1 MLPQTALSGK
11 AWVWQEFSAADGFTE
26 KGICPNIILHLRDR
40 SVKYK
45 TYASE
50 TPTPISTRLFLFP
63 FFFKGGSY
71 EEEKGKRDFLL
82 EITEASRILLSQGLP
97 DKTSTCLE
105 YFPQRG
111 YRQGATRTT
120 LGTKRQGFCSYLIW
134 PLHCCTWEETCH
146 SSDLPKKASVQE
158 HGTAAGETQPRVGTK
173 RLIWRFAYEYG
184 WSLSAGWKP
193 KGTSQSCC
201 TVHVK

>member
-1 MLPQTALSGK
+1 MVSLVLSLGKFILQTWTSRYIHKFSSMLPQTALSGK

-71 EEEKGKRDFLL
+71 KEEKGK
-82 EITEASRILLSQGLP
+82 
-97 DKTSTCLE
+97 
-105 YFPQRG
+105 
-111 YRQGATRTT
+111 
-120 LGTKRQGFCSYLIW
+120 GTFCWKSLKPPGFCFLKVY
-134 PLHCCTWEETCH
+134 
-146 SSDLPKKASVQE
+146 Q
-158 HGTAAGETQPRVGTK
+158 TK
-173 RLIWRFAYEYG
+173 PQHAWNIFH
-184 WSLSAGWKP
+184 
-193 KGTSQSCC
+193 KGAIG
-201 TVHVK
+201 KGPPEPP